1 MKIALL
7 TMFNGLSSTYSLV
20 NVVKEQLKMLL
31 DANIE
36 VKMLVSEDCPDNERE
51 GIFLD
56 KRIEWIKVINHLNGQ
71 LIHWRDYSDPTMNV
85 HKSFFDEVKV
95 IAKDFETYLSD
106 VDFCFLHDIH
116 YQGWHLVHNV
126 AIREAQKNLPNVRF
140 LAFTHSAPVNR
151 PLSVKWPLS
160 ARYTPMPKT
169 TYIYPTISGLPALAK
184 QYNIAEGR
192 CRAVNNSLDFLSS
205 MCQVVQNLSNKIDLL
220 SPEIIIVY
228 PGRLTPGKKFEKV
241 TALAGCIKRTCEM
254 SVKVIFCDFP
264 SADIKSDT
272 YKKII
277 INAGVSTGLSS
288 EDISFT
294 SDLGYPQG
302 IPREAV
308 LDLFTIS
315 NLFICPSFSESF
327 GLTVLEAASRGNFIV
342 VNECVPALAELSKQ
356 LKTYTMRWDARNF
369 GFDTHENYHPSEV
382 DYYDEHALRIVNLMR
397 EDIALNSKTISRI
410 RYNPKWIWENQLLP
424 LMD

>member
-36 VKMLVSEDCPDNERE
+36 VKILVSEDCPDSERE

-56 KRIEWIKVINHLNGQ
+56 KRLEWIKITNRLNGN
-71 LIHWRDYSDPTMNV
+71 LIHWRDYSDPTMTV
-85 HKSFFDEVKV
+85 HNTFFDEAKV
-95 IAKDFETYLSD
+95 IAKDYETYLAD

-116 YQGWHLVHNV
+116 YQGWHLIHNV
-126 AIREAQKNLPNVRF
+126 AIREAQKNLPKIRF

-151 PLSVKWPLS
+151 PISVGWPLS

-192 CRAVNNSLDFLSS
+192 CRPVNNSLDFLST
-205 MCQVVQNLSNKIDLL
+205 MCPTVQNLSSKIDLL
-220 SPEIIIVY
+220 SPEIIIIY

-241 TALAGCIKRTCEM
+241 TALAGCIKSTCEM
-254 SVKVIFCDFP
+254 SVRVIFCDFP
-264 SADIKSDT
+264 SADIKPAT
-272 YKKII
+272 YKKVII
-277 INAGVSTGLSS
+277 KSGVSMGLSP
-288 EDISFT
+288 EDINFT

-302 IPREAV
+302 IPRQAV

-342 VNECVPALAELSKQ
+342 VNECVPALEELAKQ
-356 LKTYTMRWDARNF
+356 LRIYTMRWDARNF
-369 GFDTHENYHPSEV
+369 GFDTKENYYPSEI
-382 DYYDEHALRIVNLMR
+382 DYYNEHAVKIVNLMR
-397 EDIALNSKTISRI
+397 EDRALNSKTISRI

-424 LMD
+424 LLD